1 MPNSAQRRLIVLPG
15 AIQRAGEKPPSPDV
29 ALRRLLASHPQAPS
43 LLSEAR
49 HAQAVAQDSA
59 RTAAQAL
66 RSARDEELAYE
77 LARRK
82 ADPRG
87 ARRFHFWFAAVS
99 LAVLLAVSGV
109 AGLLLAWGASRPD
122 RITLAIA
129 AAIIGGVAAWLVS
142 LGHGHRGLGAGFVF
156 TALGLGAVLMA
167 MWVITAGGPL
177 LLRAGEAAALG
188 LVLAAAV
195 LAAVFVLA
203 HSESWRCSR
212 LRHRSAQ
219 AGRHRQD
226 MLAQAASDESAARTA
241 LGAWESLVV
250 EECQLAHPG
259 DGANESWL
267 ADCVAVARRIATP
280 GG

>member
-29 ALRRLLASHPQAPS
+29 ALRRLLASHPHAPS

-66 RSARDEELAYE
+66 RLARDDELAYE

-87 ARRFHFWFAAVS
+87 ARRFRFWFAAVS

-109 AGLLLAWGASRPD
+109 AGLLLAWRASPPD

-129 AAIIGGVAAWLVS
+129 AAIIGGAAAWLVS
-142 LGHGHRGLGAGFVF
+142 HGHGRRGLGAWFVF

-188 LVLAAAV
+188 LVLAAV
-195 LAAVFVLA
+195 TLAAVFVLGA
-203 HSESWRCSR
+203 SESWRCSR
-212 LRHRSAQ
+212 LRRRSAQ
-219 AGRHRQD
+219 AGQRRQD
-226 MLAQAASDESAARTA
+226 VLAQAASDESAARAA
-241 LGAWESLVV
+241 LAAWESLVV

-259 DGANESWL
+259 EGASDSWL
-267 ADCVAVARRIATP
+267 ADCVAAARRIATP
-280 GG
+280 GS